1 MAQNLN
7 HRPRRINLAILVVG
21 TIAAIACA
29 FGPISMV
36 RAGVAVSVLTAVA
49 SVVLTWRQMNEL
61 VREHLAEVHALR
73 EAHSGE
79 LRAVTQ
85 AHHAESMAMIERFNE
100 RKVAFTEQI
109 VAAQAEIAE
118 LRSSL
123 ASSELDNEAKQTRI
137 SALNK
142 RVSDLENEVA
152 AVDDAVTKL
161 PRLGLDLRALD
172 LSKLPLV
179 YPIDE
184 RKHA

>member
-73 EAHSGE
+73 ENFVTLG
-79 LRAVTQ
+79 RALALVP
-85 AHHAESMAMIERFNE
+85 
-100 RKVAFTEQI
+100 AFF
-109 VAAQAEIAE
+109 
-118 LRSSL
+118 L
-123 ASSELDNEAKQTRI
+123 K
-137 SALNK
+137 
-142 RVSDLENEVA
+142 
-152 AVDDAVTKL
+152 DAVGTAGIMML
-161 PRLGLDLRALD
+161 LLALCQIPAA
-172 LSKLPLV
+172 LLV
-179 YPIDE
+179 CRVVRETPAGDD
-184 RKHA
+184 